1 MDVIDM
7 LKEEHRAM
15 AKLLKAFER
24 QLDLIEQAEHPDYD
38 VIDGVLQY
46 CREFPD
52 RYHHPK
58 EDLLLE
64 RLLMRQ
70 PEASEKIGD
79 LYKEHEDLAE
89 LTGRLASS
97 FESLLNEAE
106 ISREGI
112 VTLGREFLQHYWD
125 HMRKEEEV
133 FLPLARE
140 VLSDSDLRQVDQ
152 KIAGSPDPLFGAE
165 VDSRFDSLRE
175 HIIAWDRE
183 DREAAG

>member
-15 AKLLKAFER
+15 ARLLKAFER
-24 QLDLIEQAEHPDYD
+24 QLDLLAEAQHPDYD

-46 CREFPD
+46 CRDFPD

-79 LYKEHEDLAE
+79 LYKEHEELAE
-89 LTGRLASS
+89 LTKRLGHS
-97 FESLLNEAE
+97 FDSLLNEAE

-112 VTLGREFLQHYWD
+112 VTLGRDFLQHYWD

-140 VLSDSDLRQVDQ
+140 VLSESDLRQVDS
-152 KIAGSPDPLFGAE
+152 KIESSPDPLFGPE
-165 VDSRFDSLRE
+165 VDARFDSLRE
-175 HIIAWDRE
+175 HILAWDRE

>member
-7 LKEEHRAM
+7 LQEEHRAM
-15 AKLLKAFER
+15 AKLLKALER
-24 QLDLIEQAEHPDYD
+24 QLDLLAQAEHPDYD

-52 RYHHPK
+52 RCHHPK

-70 PEASEKIGD
+70 PDASEKIGD
-79 LYKEHEDLAE
+79 LYKEHEELAN
-89 LTGRLASS
+89 LTNRLVHG
-97 FESLLNEAE
+97 FDSLLNEAE

-112 VTLGREFLQHYWD
+112 VSLGREFLQHYWD

-140 VLSDSDLRQVDQ
+140 VLSDSDLKQVDR
-152 KIAGSPDPLFGAE
+152 KISGAPDPLFGPE
-165 VDSRFDSLRE
+165 VDERFDSLRE

>member
-7 LKEEHRAM
+7 LKQEHRGM

-24 QLDLIEQAEHPDYD
+24 QLDLIDQAEHPDFD
-38 VIDGVLQY
+38 IIEGVFEY

-52 RYHHPK
+52 RCHHPK

-79 LYKEHEDLAE
+79 LYKEHEELAA
-89 LTGRLASS
+89 LTGRLAHS
-97 FESLLNEAE
+97 FDLLLKDGE
-106 ISREGI
+106 ISREAI
-112 VTLGREFLQHYWD
+112 VALGREFLQAYWD

-133 FLPLARE
+133 FLPMARK
-140 VLSDSDLRQVDQ
+140 VLSDSDLEQVDK
-152 KIAGSPDPLFGAE
+152 KIETSPDPLFGE
-165 VDSRFDSLRE
+165 VVDERYGSLRE

-183 DREAAG
+183 SREAAG